1 MNIEFE
7 NENKVALEDFNGDY
21 FNSTGAEFYRDGDY
35 DTAIE
40 YYRIASSMGLSLIH
54 I

>member
-21 FNSTGAEFYRDGDY
+21 FNSTGAEFYREEIMILQSNIIVLLIDG
-35 DTAIE
+35 
-40 YYRIASSMGLSLIH
+40 
-54 I
+54 